1 MDEAAERAADS
12 AADGRSEADT
22 ARPSTLDTTEQLRIF
37 KADFREDSGH
47 AATWRS
53 VARDEFAFLAGE
65 QWTADEK
72 AQLKEALRPEI
83 VFNSAI
89 TIIKAIAGFE
99 INQRH
104 EIQYL
109 PRNLEDASLNE
120 VLTAASKW
128 MADEC
133 DGEDEESEAFQD
145 ALTCGMGWTENRMDY
160 ERDWQGL
167 YVEAQVDPLE
177 MYWASQAP
185 TMSRTTGSP
194 RSSAKSAPSRRSS
207 TASPRWSSTP
217 P

>member
-1 MDEAAERAADS
+1 MDEAAERAADR

-72 AQLKEALRPEI
+72 AQLKEELRPEI
-83 VFNSAI
+83 VFNRAI

-133 DGEDEESEAFQD
+133 DGED
-145 ALTCGMGWTENRMDY
+145 
-160 ERDWQGL
+160 
-167 YVEAQVDPLE
+167 
-177 MYWASQAP
+177 
-185 TMSRTTGSP
+185 
-194 RSSAKSAPSRRSS
+194 
-207 TASPRWSSTP
+207 
-217 P
+217 

>member
-1 MDEAAERAADS
+1 MDEAAAS
-12 AADGRSEADT
+12 AAESAGEGRTEGDS
-22 ARPSTLDTTEQLRIF
+22 ARPSTLVATEQLRIF
-37 KADFREDSGH
+37 KADFRDDQQHS
-47 AATWRS
+47 ADWRGT
-53 VARDEFAFLAGE
+53 AKNEFAFLAGE

-83 VFNSAI
+83 VFNRAI
-89 TIIKAIAGFE
+89 TIVKAIAGFE

-109 PRNLEDASLNE
+109 PRNLQDASLNE

-177 MYWASQAP
+177 MYWDRAA
-185 TMSRTTGSP
+185 R
-194 RSSAKSAPSRRSS
+194 
-207 TASPRWSSTP
+207 
-217 P
+217 